1 METDLLCLVPVGI
14 TLRSDSTSPTSIT
27 DFADAGS
34 FLVEVWSKQVEF
46 TARQADSIM
55 NILIADDHA
64 NVRRGLREILD
75 DAFSGAH
82 FSEASNGDE
91 VLTQLVKSQQDVL
104 LLDINMPGRSGL
116 EVLKDVKFIYP
127 LLPVIMVSVQPEN
140 QYALRCLLA
149 GAAAYI
155 NKNSA
160 SDDLAPAIK
169 KILDSDAP
177 FTQNPS
183 GHQL

>member
-1 METDLLCLVPVGI
+1 MNT
-14 TLRSDSTSPTSIT
+14 T
-27 DFADAGS
+27 
-34 FLVEVWSKQVEF
+34 
-46 TARQADSIM
+46 M

-75 DAFSGAH
+75 DAFLDTH

-91 VLTQLVKSQQDVL
+91 VLTQLVKSQHDLL

-116 EVLKDVKFIYP
+116 DVLKDVKHIYP

-140 QYALRCLLA
+140 QYATRCLLA

-160 SDDLAPAIK
+160 SDDLAPAIS
-169 KILDSDAP
+169 KILDGGAK
-177 FTQNPS
+177 FVRNPV
-183 GHQL
+183 GN